1 MTAVS
6 VTVGSLLALH
16 LGYFHWGL
24 YLLVLVGMILAH
36 AATNLINDYFDVR
49 HGVDRPE
56 APTAR
61 YRPHPLL
68 EGLLTPGQVL
78 WGSFALYALA
88 GLIGLYLITI
98 RGWPIALLAILGG
111 VASFT
116 YTAGPIMYKHRA
128 LGELS
133 VFLMWG
139 PLMIVG
145 AFYVQT
151 GSWEE
156 IWRVIWP
163 SVPIGLW
170 VALVLLANNLKDI
183 DYDDR
188 LGVKTLGTLLGRQRA
203 LRLYMSLVVAIYLLS
218 GLGVVLGAIP
228 IWGLMVFLSI
238 PMAFKLI
245 RSFELA
251 PEIPADADP
260 RTAQLATQY
269 GVLLIVALLLE
280 ALLPLS

>member
-6 VTVGSLLALH
+6 VTVGSLLALQ
-16 LGYFHWGL
+16 LGYFHLGL

-78 WGSFALYALA
+78 LVSFVLYALA
-88 GLIGLYLITI
+88 GLIGLYLTII
-98 RGWPIALLAILGG
+98 RGWPIALLALVGG
-111 VASFT
+111 LASFT
-116 YTAGPIMYKHRA
+116 YTAGPINYKHRA

-139 PLMIVG
+139 PLMVMG

-151 GSWEE
+151 GSWEAVA
-156 IWRVIWP
+156 RVIWP

-183 DYDDR
+183 EYDRR
-188 LGVKTLGTLLGRQRA
+188 LGVKTLGTLLGRKGA
-203 LRLYMSLVVAIYLLS
+203 LRLYMLIIGAIYLLS
-218 GLGVVLGAIP
+218 GLGVGLGAIP
-228 IWGLMVFLSI
+228 LWGLLIFLSL
-238 PMAFKLI
+238 PAAFKLV
-245 RSFELA
+245 RAFERA
-251 PEIPADADP
+251 SEIPPDADP
-260 RTAQLATQY
+260 RTAQLSMQY
-269 GVLLIVALLLE
+269 GLLLIVALLLQKS
-280 ALLPLS
+280 LPLP